1 MITAK
6 AEDQLKVK
14 TRPSHR
20 YDCDYLL
27 ARTWACDT
35 HTQLP
40 NEVLNKTQFEFC
52 NSNFHS
58 INYELCSG
66 AMKTSPSK
74 G

>member
-14 TRPSHR
+14 TRHSHR

-27 ARTWACDT
+27 AHTWARDT
-35 HTQLP
+35 HTQLH
-40 NEVLNKTQFEFC
+40 NEVLFC

-58 INYELCSG
+58 INYEHCSG
-66 AMKTSPSK
+66 AIKTSPSK